1 MWKSFYAALDFAWL
15 PVAATL
21 FFVAFFCG
29 VLLFVAR
36 KKDFSSVAALPLLAE
51 GERPRS
57 SERPQAAREGATS
70 PTRNTDEER
79 RS

>member
-21 FFVAFFCG
+21 FFVVFFCG
-29 VLLFVAR
+29 VLLYVAR
-36 KKDFSSVAALPLLAE
+36 KKDFSSAAALPLLAE
-51 GERPRS
+51 GESR
-57 SERPQAAREGATS
+57 AAS
-70 PTRNTDEER
+70 PTRNTDEET